1 MKTINENFTCHY
13 CWQQITKAPK
23 TCRNHCPFCFAS
35 LHVDGDVPGDRA
47 TECKGEMYP
56 ISYEMKN
63 SEIRI
68 LFSCTKCGKQH
79 RNKRAEDDE
88 ITLLPGLIEKYREKF

>member
-1 MKTINENFTCHY
+1 
-13 CWQQITKAPK
+13 
-23 TCRNHCPFCFAS
+23 
-35 LHVDGDVPGDRA
+35 
-47 TECKGEMYP
+47 
-56 ISYEMKN
+56 MKN